1 MVTAYEETLQL
12 TSQLTLAEKILLL
25 QHLTAALRQDI
36 ETEAYRHMPW
46 EQFIDLTY
54 GSLADDPIE
63 RNQPPLPDLRDDIE

>member
-1 MVTAYEETLQL
+1 MTVFEEAIEL
-12 TSQLTLAEKILLL
+12 TKQMTLAEKVLLL
-25 QHLTAALRQDI
+25 EYLSGSVRQDI

-63 RNQPPLPDLRDDIE
+63 RNQPLDYDVRDEIE